1 MAAAEL
7 LLTGVRVADL
17 GDAVGEA
24 ATRLL
29 ADLGAE
35 TLKVEPP
42 GGART
47 RSDEP
52 VVDGHSLPY
61 SVRNANKSALV
72 ADLATPE
79 GRAGARALVADA
91 DIVILSPAM
100 GDAIGLEEIRESS
113 PGLVAVVSSPF
124 GRTGPRREWQAT
136 GRTLLALGGAMSRSG
151 RPGAPPLVPPEQIAT
166 ATAAAQAAWTA
177 LVAYTQ
183 RTRTGLGQTIDLSH
197 HEAVVTGLDPAFGVQ
212 GSAAAGRTGKFRRG
226 RPPADSYP
234 IYRCADGFVRLCLLS
249 KRQWRGMFG
258 WLGEPAEFADPSY
271 DSITARVAAAD
282 RLEPLIEAHF
292 AGRTSAELVEEAS
305 ARGVPLSQVL
315 SLGEALTADHFT
327 KAGTIAPTEVAPGLT
342 ATVPVGF
349 LNADGQLLGIQS
361 PSPGLPT
368 RPAGA
373 ASWQPRQQ
381 QPGPGPDPDDD
392 EAPFAGLRVLDLGVI
407 VFGAEAGRAF
417 ADLGADVIKVE
428 SRTYPDGLRQTRHGE
443 SMNASFAWGNRGKRS
458 LGLDLRTQDGR
469 EIFLDLVRRSDV
481 VLSNFKPGTL
491 DSLGIGFTTLAAA
504 NPGIIVLES
513 SAFSAD
519 GPWALRLGY
528 GPLVRAACG
537 VSSLWK
543 YDAGDT
549 ASWDGVTVF
558 PDHVAARLGALSVAS
573 ALLARDRDG
582 RGRHL
587 QMAQSDVVLHQLAD
601 LALLESLRPGSVS
614 AAGNRGREIFG
625 GIFACA
631 GDDEW
636 CVIDART
643 TAEVEVLSE
652 VVDAGKRDLAD
663 AVGAWTVERSATE
676 VSEELQ
682 SRGLPAAPMLRLP
695 ELLDD
700 PQLAHRGTYTTL
712 SHPLLEQTLPSEDPT
727 AAYERLA
734 APALEPAPQAGAD
747 TEAICR
753 DLLELD
759 EDRVADLVG
768 RGVVFVS

>member
-24 ATRLL
+24 AARLL

-35 TLKVEPP
+35 TLKIEPP
-42 GGART
+42 EGART

-52 VVDGHSLPY
+52 VIGGHSLPY
-61 SVRNANKSALV
+61 SVRNANKSALG
-72 ADLATPE
+72 ADLTTPE
-79 GRAGARALVADA
+79 GRAGAQALVAEA
-91 DIVILSPAM
+91 DIVFLSPATAE
-100 GDAIGLEEIRESS
+100 AIELEKIRETR

-124 GRTGPRREWQAT
+124 GVTGPRREWQAT
-136 GRTLLALGGAMSRSG
+136 GRTLLALSGAMSRSG
-151 RPGAPPLVPPEQIAT
+151 RPGAPPLVPPEQLAT
-166 ATAAAQAAWTA
+166 ATATAHAAWLA
-177 LVAYTQ
+177 VVAYTQ
-183 RTRTGLGQTIDLSH
+183 CTRTGLGQTIDLSH

-212 GSAAAGRTGKFRRG
+212 GSAAAGRSGKFRRG

-258 WLGEPAEFADPSY
+258 WLGEPAEFADSSY

-282 RLEPLIEAHF
+282 RLEPLIEALF
-292 AGRTSAELVEEAS
+292 AERTAAELVDEA
-305 ARGVPLSQVL
+305 ATRGVPLAQVL
-315 SLGEALTADHFT
+315 SLGEALAADHFT
-327 KAGTIAPTEVAPGLT
+327 KAGTVARTEVAPGLT
-342 ATVPVGF
+342 ATVPVGY
-349 LNADGQLLGIQS
+349 LAADGHLLGLRT
-361 PSPGLPT
+361 PSPGVPT
-368 RPAGA
+368 EIASNSAWTRRAEPAHQ
-373 ASWQPRQQ
+373 ASATD
-381 QPGPGPDPDDD
+381 GGG
-392 EAPFAGLRVLDLGVI
+392 APFAGLRVLDLGVI

-428 SRTYPDGLRQTRHGE
+428 SRTYPDGLRQTRRGE
-443 SMNASFAWGNRGKRS
+443 AMNASFAWGNRGKRS
-458 LGLDLRTQDGR
+458 LGLDLRTDEGKR
-469 EIFLDLVRRSDV
+469 LFIDLVRQSDV

-491 DSLGIGFTTLAAA
+491 DSLGIGFTTLATA

-519 GPWALRLGY
+519 GPWAQRLGY

-537 VSSLWK
+537 VTSLWK
-543 YDAGDT
+543 YAADDI

-558 PDHVAARLGALSVAS
+558 PDHVAARLGALSVAA
-573 ALLARDRDG
+573 ALLARSRDG

-601 LALLESLRPGSVS
+601 LALLESLRPGSVD
-614 AAGNRGREIFG
+614 AVGNRGREVFG
-625 GIFACA
+625 GVFACA

-643 TAEVEVLSE
+643 TEEVEALRA
-652 VVDAGKRDLAD
+652 VVGAGEWDLAD
-663 AVGAWTVERSATE
+663 SVAVWTAVRSPAE
-676 VSEELQ
+676 VGEELQ
-682 SRGLPAAPMLRLP
+682 RHRLPGAPMLRLP

-712 SHPLLEQTLPSEDPT
+712 SHPLLEQTLPAEDPT
-727 AAYERLA
+727 AAYERLEV
-734 APALEPAPQAGAD
+734 PALGPAPLAGSD
-747 TEAICR
+747 TESVCR
-753 DLLELD
+753 ELLELD
-759 EDRVADLVG
+759 QGRVADLLE
-768 RGVVFVS
+768 RGVVFVP